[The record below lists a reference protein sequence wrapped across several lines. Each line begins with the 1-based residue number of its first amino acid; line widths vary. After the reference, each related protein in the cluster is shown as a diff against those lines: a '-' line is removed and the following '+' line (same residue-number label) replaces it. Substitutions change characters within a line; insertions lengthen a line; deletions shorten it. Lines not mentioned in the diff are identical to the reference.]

1 MKKGKVSDNV
11 IEYSIGR
18 LVYRYIV
25 VLVVVMFVFNSDL
38 KFLHIFLFVL
48 VLTLLFYL
56 QFRSRYKKIY
66 VSENNLS
73 IFYSKISFKK
83 PLIYNFSQ
91 IEYFFFQIHGGYYG
105 DLYFNIHFVNGK
117 KKRVYLSRGE
127 IAILRE
133 YLRDKGLK
141 IKNSKYTGEGA
152 GW

>member
-25 VLVVVMFVFNSDL
+25 VLVVVMFVFSSDL

>member
-1 MKKGKVSDNV
+1 MKKGKVSSNV

-25 VLVVVMFVFNSDL
+25 VLVVVMFVFSSDL
-38 KFLHIFLFVL
+38 KSLHVFLFVL
-48 VLTLLFYL
+48 AHTLLFYL
-56 QFRSRYKKIY
+56 QFRSSYKKIY

-127 IAILRE
+127 IAVLRE

-141 IKNSKYTGEGA
+141 TKNSKYTGEGA